1 MSEDRHQAVYI
12 PFRCSQETEAAITR
26 IAQGS
31 QKAKSEILRDLVE
44 KGLVSIG
51 AKTDEDYLQ
60 GVIRH
65 TVQEVMK
72 PQVERLAAIS
82 AKAAQISGAAF
93 FMSMYMAT
101 KDCPEIQQQ
110 GLQEAAASAREL
122 GIQYL
127 KLKDQNIDDFIREGV
142 KSIADDPER

>member
-1 MSEDRHQAVYI
+1 MKQEPEMSAYRPI
-12 PFRCSQETEAAITR
+12 RCSAELDDTLGKLAAQRNT
-26 IAQGS
+26 S
-31 QKAKSEILRDLVE
+31 KSEVLRDLVE

-101 KDCPEIQQQ
+101 KNCPEIQQQ
-110 GLQEAAASAREL
+110 ELQEAAASAREL

-127 KLKDQNIDDFIREGV
+127 KLKDQSIDDFIREGV
-142 KSIADDPER
+142 KSIADDPEK